1 MIYTVTFN
9 PAIDYVVR
17 LDAPLE
23 VGAVNRAQGEDCVL
37 GGKGINVSGVLAQL
51 GCESVALGFVAG
63 ETGAW
68 LERGLAAQGLKTDFV
83 HLENGMTRINV
94 KIKAGQETELNGAGP
109 AIPESAL
116 QQLEAQ
122 LDKLAEGDILI
133 LAGSIPASLPQSV
146 YERLLARLQ
155 GRGVRAVVDATRDL
169 LVNVLPY
176 HPFLIKPNNHELGEI
191 VGKVLTTDAEIVAAA
206 RTLQEKGARNVLVS
220 MAGDGALLVD
230 ENGEENLGRYDR
242 RVNSE
247 VVTDCFSGSVTGQRM
262 VGETLYFLNTD
273 GVGSGLCVWTRETGV
288 QTLFGGDDY
297 LIDFDTK
304 DGKRFLFS
312 AAVGLK
318 LPEVYLWDGGQL
330 EQLTDFNGAVLEGV
344 TISTPERLTFTN
356 TDGVDIDGFV
366 MKPVGYE
373 PGKRYPGI
381 LHIHGG
387 PKMVFGPGF
396 HHEMQLWAASGFFV
410 CYCNPRGSCGKG
422 NAFADLQGK
431 YGEVDFQDLMEFTDE
446 VLRRYPEIDADRMG
460 VAGGSYGGFMTNWVI
475 GHTDRFRC
483 AVSQRSIANYVG
495 DYLLS
500 DIGYYYVPDQ
510 QLGTIWEHPER
521 LWKASPLT
529 YADRVKTPT
538 LFIHADKD
546 YRCTLANGLEM
557 FAALKLH
564 GVESKLCMFYGENH
578 GLSREGKPSN
588 RISRLSEILHW
599 MEEHLKEE

>member
-23 VGAVNRAQGEDCVL
+23 VGEVNRAQGEDCVL

-191 VGKVLTTDAEIVAAA
+191 VAAA

-220 MAGDGALLVD
+220 MAGDGALLLD
-230 ENGEENLGRYDR
+230 EQGQVHRIGCPKGKV
-242 RVNSE
+242 VNS
-247 VVTDCFSGSVTGQRM
+247 VGAGDSM
-262 VGETLYFLNTD
+262 V
-273 GVGSGLCVWTRETGV
+273 
-288 QTLFGGDDY
+288 
-297 LIDFDTK
+297 
-304 DGKRFLFS
+304 
-312 AAVGLK
+312 A
-318 LPEVYLWDGGQL
+318 
-330 EQLTDFNGAVLEGV
+330 
-344 TISTPERLTFTN
+344 
-356 TDGVDIDGFV
+356 GFV
-366 MKPVGYE
+366 AGY
-373 PGKRYPGI
+373 
-381 LHIHGG
+381 
-387 PKMVFGPGF
+387 
-396 HHEMQLWAASGFFV
+396 
-410 CYCNPRGSCGKG
+410 
-422 NAFADLQGK
+422 LQSRS
-431 YGEVDFQDLMEFTDE
+431 YAQA
-446 VLRRYPEIDADRMG
+446 LR
-460 VAGGSYGGFMTNWVI
+460 
-475 GHTDRFRC
+475 
-483 AVSQRSIANYVG
+483 
-495 DYLLS
+495 
-500 DIGYYYVPDQ
+500 
-510 QLGTIWEHPER
+510 LGTACGSATAFS
-521 LWKASPLT
+521 LG
-529 YADRVKTPT
+529 
-538 LFIHADKD
+538 
-546 YRCTLANGLEM
+546 LAT
-557 FAALKLH
+557 
-564 GVESKLCMFYGENH
+564 
-578 GLSREGKPSN
+578 
-588 RISRLSEILHW
+588 
-599 MEEHLKEE
+599 KEKIDELLAQL